1 MSLHPGAVAA
11 AAPNRPAVV
20 IDGAVLTYGDLAKRS
35 EQLAGRLA
43 ALGCAPGDT
52 VALILGNRAEF
63 FVAAWAAQMS
73 GLYFVPLSERL
84 TPPERNYILADSGAK
99 LVLTQDAHL
108 PRALVPA
115 QWESGA
121 TAPFARTEGS
131 DMLYTSGTTGHP
143 KGVKRPLSGAA
154 LGSDSRRAKRAQAL
168 FGMGA
173 DTVFLSP
180 APLYHAAP
188 LRWAMTVLRLGG
200 TVVAMTKFDPA
211 EALRLLGDHQ
221 VTHSQWVPTMF
232 ARMLALA
239 ERPANPSSHICA
251 IHAGAPCPPD
261 IKRRM
266 IDWWGPILHEYY
278 SGTEAVGFTHITS
291 AEWLE
296 RPGSVGRAYGARIH
310 ILDEHDVPLP
320 PGATGRVFFE
330 SATPHAYHNAP
341 EKAAAATSRQGYA
354 TMGDI
359 GHVDADGYLWL
370 TDRASFTII
379 SGGANIYPAEIEAAL
394 MSDPAIVDCAV
405 FGVPDADLGEVVQ
418 AVIEL
423 REPAADPAAAAR
435 AIAER
440 LAGLVSANKIPRQIA
455 FTDRLPRM
463 DSGKV
468 QKRIL
473 AEHYADPARRG
484 YYGRVRDKYRGR
496 TACKE

>member
-1 MSLHPGAVAA
+1 MNLHPGAIAA
-11 AAPNRPAVV
+11 NAPDRPAVV
-20 IDGAVLTYGDLAKRS
+20 IDGAVLTYGALAERS
-35 EQLAGRLA
+35 ERLAGRLA

-52 VALILGNRAEF
+52 VALILGNSAEF

-99 LVLTQDAHL
+99 VVLTQDADL
-108 PRALVPA
+108 PRALIPA
-115 QWESGA
+115 QWDSGA

-154 LGSDSRRAKRAQAL
+154 LGSDARRAERAQAL
-168 FGMGA
+168 FGMDA

-200 TVVAMTKFDPA
+200 TVVAMRKFDAA
-211 EALRLLGDHQ
+211 EALRLLAEHR

-239 ERPANPSSHICA
+239 ERPAGPPSHICA

-296 RPGSVGRAYGARIH
+296 RPGSVGRAHGAAIH
-310 ILDEHDVPLP
+310 ILDEDDTPLP

-359 GHVDADGYLWL
+359 GHVDAEGYLWL

-394 MSDPAIVDCAV
+394 MSDPDIVDCAV

-440 LAGLVSANKIPRQIA
+440 LRGFVAANKIPRQIA

-473 AEHYADPARRG
+473 AERYAEPSRRG
-484 YYGRVRDKYRGR
+484 YFGRVREKH
-496 TACKE
+496 

>member
-1 MSLHPGAVAA
+1 MSLHPGAIAA
-11 AAPNRPAVV
+11 TAPARPAVV
-20 IDGAVLTYGDLAKRS
+20 IDGEVLTYSQLAERA
-35 EQLAGRLA
+35 ERLAGRLA

-52 VALILGNRAEF
+52 VALILGNSTEF

-73 GLYFVPLSERL
+73 GLYYVPLSERL

-99 LVLTQDAHL
+99 VVLTQDASL
-108 PRALVPA
+108 PLALAPE
-115 QWESGA
+115 QWDSGT
-121 TAPFARTEGS
+121 TAAFVRTEGS
-131 DMLYTSGTTGHP
+131 DMLYTSGTTGRP
-143 KGVKRPLSGAA
+143 KGVKRPLSGAP
-154 LGSDSRRAKRAQAL
+154 LGSDARRVERAQAL
-168 FGMGA
+168 FGMDA

-200 TVVAMTKFDPA
+200 TVVAMRKFDAA
-211 EALRLLGDHQ
+211 EALWLLGEHH

-239 ERPANPSSHICA
+239 ERPANPRSHICA

-296 RPGSVGRAYGARIH
+296 RPGSVGRAYGAVIH
-310 ILDEHDVPLP
+310 ILDEDDNPLP
-320 PGATGRVFFE
+320 PGVTGRVFFE
-330 SATPHAYHNAP
+330 SATPLAYHNAP
-341 EKAAAATSRQGYA
+341 EKTAAATSRQGYA

-359 GHVDADGYLWL
+359 GYVDAEGYLWL
-370 TDRASFTII
+370 TDRAAFTII
-379 SGGANIYPAEIEAAL
+379 SGGVNIYPAEIEAAL
-394 MSDPAIVDCAV
+394 MSDPRIVDCAV
-405 FGVPDADLGEVVQ
+405 FGVPDPDLGEVVQ
-418 AVIEL
+418 AVVEL
-423 REPAADPAAAAR
+423 REPADDPAATAR
-435 AIAER
+435 AIADR
-440 LAGLVSANKIPRQIA
+440 LRGLVAAIKIPRQIA
-455 FTDRLPRM
+455 FTDRLPRT

-473 AEHYADPARRG
+473 AEYYADPSRRG
-484 YYGRVRDKYRGR
+484 YFGRVREKH
-496 TACKE
+496 

>member
-1 MSLHPGAVAA
+1 MSLHPGAIAA
-11 AAPNRPAVV
+11 TAPARAAVV
-20 IDGAVLTYGDLAKRS
+20 IDGAVLTYAALAERS

-43 ALGCAPGDT
+43 ALGCSPGGT
-52 VALILGNRAEF
+52 VALILGNGVEF
-63 FVAAWAAQMS
+63 FVAAWAAQIS

-84 TPPERNYILADSGAK
+84 TPTERDYILADSGAK
-99 LVLTQDAHL
+99 VVLTHDADL

-115 QWESGA
+115 QWGIGA
-121 TAPFARTEGS
+121 TVPFARIEGS
-131 DMLYTSGTTGHP
+131 DMLYTSGTTGRP
-143 KGVKRPLSGAA
+143 KGVKRPLSRAP
-154 LGSDSRRAKRAQAL
+154 LGSDGRRAERARAL
-168 FGMGA
+168 FGMDA

-200 TVVAMTKFDPA
+200 TVVAMKKFDAA
-211 EALRLLGDHQ
+211 EALALLAEHR

-239 ERPANPSSHICA
+239 ERPANSPSHICA

-296 RPGSVGRAYGARIH
+296 RPGSVGRAYGAAIH
-310 ILDEHDVPLP
+310 ILDEDDTPLP
-320 PGATGRVFFE
+320 LGATGGVFFE

-379 SGGANIYPAEIEAAL
+379 SGGANIYPAEVEAAL

-418 AVIEL
+418 AVVEL
-423 REPAADPAAAAR
+423 RELAQDPAAAAR
-435 AIAER
+435 AITER
-440 LAGLVSANKIPRQIA
+440 LRGLVAANKVPRQIA
-455 FTDRLPRM
+455 FTDHLPRM

-473 AEHYADPARRG
+473 AERYAEPIRRG
-484 YYGRVRDKYRGR
+484 YFGRMREKQ
-496 TACKE
+496 

>member
-1 MSLHPGAVAA
+1 MNLHPSAIAA
-11 AAPNRPAVV
+11 NAPARAAVV
-20 IDGAVLTYGDLAKRS
+20 IGGEVLTYGALAERA
-35 EQLAGRLA
+35 ERLAGRLA

-52 VALILGNRAEF
+52 VALILGNSAEF

-73 GLYFVPLSERL
+73 GLYFVPLSDRL
-84 TPPERNYILADSGAK
+84 APPERDYILADSGAK
-99 LVLTQDAHL
+99 VVLTHDADL

-115 QWESGA
+115 QWESGVI
-121 TAPFARTEGS
+121 TPFAPIEGS
-131 DMLYTSGTTGHP
+131 DMLYTSGTTGQP

-154 LGSDSRRAKRAQAL
+154 LGSDARRAERAREL
-168 FGMGA
+168 FGMDA

-200 TVVAMTKFDPA
+200 TVAAMTRFDAA
-211 EALRLLGDHQ
+211 EALRLLGEHR

-239 ERPANPSSHICA
+239 DRPANPSSHICA

-296 RPGSVGRAYGARIH
+296 RPGSVGRAYGGRVH
-310 ILDEHDVPLP
+310 IFGPDDTPLP
-320 PGATGRVFFE
+320 SGATGRVFFE
-330 SATPHAYHNAP
+330 SATSHAYHNAP

-359 GHVDADGYLWL
+359 GHVDAEGYLWL
-370 TDRASFTII
+370 TDRASFAII

-423 REPAADPAAAAR
+423 REPPADPAAAAL

-440 LAGLVSANKIPRQIA
+440 LRGLVAANKIPRQIA

-468 QKRIL
+468 QKRVL
-473 AEHYADPARRG
+473 AERYAESSRRG
-484 YYGRVRDKYRGR
+484 YFGRVRE
-496 TACKE
+496 TH

>member
-1 MSLHPGAVAA
+1 MSLHPAA
-11 AAPNRPAVV
+11 IAATAPARAAVV
-20 IDGAVLTYGDLAKRS
+20 IDGEVLTYGALAERS
-35 EQLAGRLA
+35 ERLAGRLA
-43 ALGCAPGDT
+43 AVGCAPGDT
-52 VALILGNRAEF
+52 VALILGNCAEF

-73 GLYFVPLSERL
+73 GLYFVPLSDRL
-84 TPPERNYILADSGAK
+84 APPERDYILADSGAK
-99 LVLTQDAHL
+99 VVLTHDADL

-115 QWESGA
+115 QWDSG
-121 TAPFARTEGS
+121 TIAPFARIEGS
-131 DMLYTSGTTGHP
+131 DMLYTSGTTGKP
-143 KGVKRPLSGAA
+143 KGVKRPLSGVP
-154 LGSDSRRAKRAQAL
+154 LGSDARRVDRAQAL
-168 FGMGA
+168 FGMDG

-200 TVVAMTKFDPA
+200 TVVAMTKFDAA
-211 EALRLLGDHQ
+211 EALRLLGEHR

-232 ARMLALA
+232 ARMLALS
-239 ERPANPSSHICA
+239 ERLAGPPSHICA

-266 IDWWGPILHEYY
+266 IGWWGPILHEYY
-278 SGTEAVGFTHITS
+278 SGTEAIGFTHITS

-296 RPGSVGRAYGARIH
+296 RPGSVGRAYGGRVH
-310 ILDEHDVPLP
+310 ILGPDDTPLP

-341 EKAAAATSRQGYA
+341 DKAAAATSRQGYA

-359 GHVDADGYLWL
+359 GHVDAEGYLWL

-423 REPAADPAAAAR
+423 REPAADPAAAAL
-435 AIAER
+435 AITER
-440 LAGLVSANKIPRQIA
+440 LRGLVAANKIPRQIA

-468 QKRIL
+468 QKRVL
-473 AEHYADPARRG
+473 AERYAEPSRRG
-484 YYGRVRDKYRGR
+484 YFGRVRE
-496 TACKE
+496 TH

>member
-1 MSLHPGAVAA
+1 MSLYPGAIAA
-11 AAPNRPAVV
+11 TAPARAAVV
-20 IDGAVLTYGDLAKRS
+20 IDGEVLTYGALAERA
-35 EQLAGRLA
+35 ERLAGRLA

-52 VALILGNRAEF
+52 VALILGNSAEF

-84 TPPERNYILADSGAK
+84 TVPERNYILADSGAK
-99 LVLTQDAHL
+99 VVLTQDADL

-115 QWESGA
+115 QWDSGA
-121 TAPFARTEGS
+121 TAAFARTEGS

-154 LGSDSRRAKRAQAL
+154 LGSDARRAERAQAL
-168 FGMGA
+168 FGMDA

-200 TVVAMTKFDPA
+200 TVAAMKKFDAA
-211 EALRLLGDHQ
+211 EALRLLGEHR

-232 ARMLALA
+232 ARMLALD
-239 ERPANPSSHICA
+239 EHPANPPSHICA

-296 RPGSVGRAYGARIH
+296 RPGSVGRAHGAVIH
-310 ILDEHDVPLP
+310 ILGEDDTPLP

-359 GHVDADGYLWL
+359 GHVDAEGYLWL

-440 LAGLVSANKIPRQIA
+440 LRGLVAANKIPRQIA

-473 AEHYADPARRG
+473 AERFADPSRRG
-484 YYGRVRDKYRGR
+484 YLGRVRE
-496 TACKE
+496 TH

>member
-1 MSLHPGAVAA
+1 MNLHPGAVAA
-11 AAPNRPAVV
+11 TMPSRAAVV
-20 IDGAVLTYGDLAKRS
+20 IDGAVLTYGALAERS
-35 EQLAGRLA
+35 ERLAGRLA

-52 VALILGNRAEF
+52 VALILGNSAEF

-73 GLYFVPLSERL
+73 GLYFVPLSDRL
-84 TPPERNYILADSGAK
+84 APPERDYILADSGAK
-99 LVLTQDAHL
+99 VVLAQDADL

-115 QWESGA
+115 QWEVGA
-121 TAPFARTEGS
+121 AAPFARTEGS

-143 KGVKRPLSGAA
+143 KGVKRPLSGAS
-154 LGSDSRRAKRAQAL
+154 LGSDARRAERARAL
-168 FGMGA
+168 FGMDA

-200 TVVAMTKFDPA
+200 TVVAMRKFDAA
-211 EALRLLGDHQ
+211 EALRLLAAHR

-239 ERPANPSSHICA
+239 ERPANSPSHICA

-296 RPGSVGRAYGARIH
+296 RPGSVGRAHGARVH
-310 ILDEHDVPLP
+310 ILGEDDTPLP

-359 GHVDADGYLWL
+359 GHVDAEGYLWL

-394 MSDPAIVDCAV
+394 MSDPGIVDCAV

-423 REPAADPAAAAR
+423 REPAADPAAAAL

-440 LAGLVSANKIPRQIA
+440 LRGRIAANKIPRQIA

-463 DSGKV
+463 DTGKV

-473 AEHYADPARRG
+473 AERYAEPSRRG
-484 YYGRVRDKYRGR
+484 YLGRVREKH
-496 TACKE
+496 